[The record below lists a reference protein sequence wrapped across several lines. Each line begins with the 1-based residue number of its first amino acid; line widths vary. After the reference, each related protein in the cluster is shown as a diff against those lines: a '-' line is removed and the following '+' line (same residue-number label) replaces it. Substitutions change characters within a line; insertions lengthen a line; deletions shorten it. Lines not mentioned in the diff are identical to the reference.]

1 MAIEITRRHV
11 LIASVSLFA
20 AACHKTEPD
29 LSAYTEEEPPH
40 PSSVIHVADPS
51 ESRQLLSG
59 WYPVE
64 GNAWRWT
71 ARNFSAVLR
80 PPPGS
85 PRLGALLEFRLS
97 VPEVVIRTLK
107 FITISGSLP
116 GMQLSPE
123 TYLTPGD
130 FAYARD
136 IPPGTLSGDSVR
148 VDFALDKAILPS
160 QADGRELGVIAHSL
174 SLETK

>member
-11 LIASVSLFA
+11 LIASVSLCA
-20 AACHKTEPD
+20 AACRRPQPD

-40 PSSVIHVADPS
+40 LSSVIQVADPV

-85 PRLGALLEFRLS
+85 PSLGALLEFS
-97 VPEVVIRTLK
+97 FTVPEVTIRTLK
-107 FITISGSLP
+107 FITISASLP
-116 GMQLSPE
+116 GLRLSPG
-123 TYLTPGD
+123 TYLQPGD
-130 FAYARD
+130 FVYARD

-148 VDFALDKAILPS
+148 VDFTLDKAILPS
-160 QADGRELGVIAHSL
+160 QADGRELGVIARSL